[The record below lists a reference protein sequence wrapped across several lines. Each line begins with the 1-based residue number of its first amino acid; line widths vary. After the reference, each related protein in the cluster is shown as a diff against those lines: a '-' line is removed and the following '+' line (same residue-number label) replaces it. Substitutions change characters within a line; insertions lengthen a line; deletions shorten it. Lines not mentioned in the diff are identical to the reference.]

1 MGNAVV
7 RNDISNSIV
16 GSELFHV
23 VASTLDSTSGG
34 DRICHDL
41 VNSDLSKIS
50 QALTFFFS

>member
-1 MGNAVV
+1 MGAAVV